1 MGVCLLSFLGR
12 RRYHVDVFDFHCG
25 LRGISA
31 QAVKKLD
38 FRTDG
43 MEFATEMIA
52 EAARRK
58 LRIKQVPVALRKCD
72 YKRKSK
78 LRTVRDGIRHLRYIY
93 TGKKYPVNKMKRRIL

>member
-1 MGVCLLSFLGR
+1 M
-12 RRYHVDVFDFHCG
+12 
-25 LRGISA
+25 
-31 QAVKKLD
+31 KKLD

-78 LRTVRDGIRHLRYIY
+78 LRMVRDGIRHLRYIY
-93 TGKKYPVNKMKRRIL
+93 TGKKYPVDKMKRRIL